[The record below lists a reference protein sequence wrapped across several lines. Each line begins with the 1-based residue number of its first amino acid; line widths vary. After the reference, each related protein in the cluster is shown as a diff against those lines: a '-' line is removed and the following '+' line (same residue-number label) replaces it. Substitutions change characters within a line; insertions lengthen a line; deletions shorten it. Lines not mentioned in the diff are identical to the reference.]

1 MTTTTDESS
10 AEPRGIAG
18 WLIFP
23 VLGTFAATGFAA
35 WAMLQRFTLL
45 RMHAGA
51 AFDVKALV
59 FFEMMFDF
67 CLLAAWVVTLIHLSQ
82 YKHSYPLLFVA
93 LSVATLIGM
102 VGGLMSEHGLFN
114 VPFDKKEF
122 APLVRGFLGLAIWGP
137 YMIGSRRVKNTF
149 VN

>member
-1 MTTTTDESS
+1 MTSATNETS

-23 VLGTFAATGFAA
+23 VLATFGAAGFSA
-35 WAMLQRFTLL
+35 WDMLQRFTLL
-45 RMHAGA
+45 RTHAGA
-51 AFDVKALV
+51 QLDVKALV

-82 YKHSYPLLFVA
+82 YKRSYPLLFVT

-114 VPFDKKEF
+114 VPFDKKEV
-122 APLVRGFLGLAIWGP
+122 APVVRGFLGLAIWGP
-137 YMIGSRRVKNTF
+137 YMFNSRRVKNTF